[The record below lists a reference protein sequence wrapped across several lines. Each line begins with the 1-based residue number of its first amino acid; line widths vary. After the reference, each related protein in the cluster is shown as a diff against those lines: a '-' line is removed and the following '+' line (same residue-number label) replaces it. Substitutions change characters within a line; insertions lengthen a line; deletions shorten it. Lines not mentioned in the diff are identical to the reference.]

1 MGKLSNRRR
10 WRENAFDTRKAAR
23 TTLTIKRFPVLTA
36 YMNSL
41 CERTE
46 AIRGKAVNRRVDNML
61 KVSTDRRK
69 AALDLRLVGK
79 EQPAGESSKICQCVE
94 RVTALYNKYPQMTQ
108 LIFCDYATPKK
119 DAFNVY
125 DALKEKLVRCGIPD
139 CADRIYPSLPYRKP
153 QTGAIS

>member
-46 AIRGKAVNRRVDNML
+46 AIRGKAVDRRVDNML
-61 KVSTDRRK
+61 KVSTDGRK

-79 EQPAGESSKICQCVE
+79 EQPAGERRLRNLCE
-94 RVTALYNKYPQMTQ
+94 Y
-108 LIFCDYATPKK
+108 
-119 DAFNVY
+119 
-125 DALKEKLVRCGIPD
+125 
-139 CADRIYPSLPYRKP
+139 LPELRTEIQRSFLRY
-153 QTGAIS
+153 GH